1 MHSVSQL
8 NMKVELIRGVL
19 IAGVVNNSGTTID
32 VDQDLAR
39 SLIVSGK
46 AVIPV
51 VKATPKPKPKSKV
64 KTVVKDD

>member
-1 MHSVSQL
+1 
-8 NMKVELIRGVL
+8 MKVELIRGVL
-19 IAGVVNNSGTTID
+19 IAGVHKASGSTID

-39 SLIVSGK
+39 SLIGSGK

-51 VKATPKPKPKSKV
+51 VKATPNAKPKPKT

>member
-1 MHSVSQL
+1 
-8 NMKVELIRGVL
+8 MKVELIRGVL

-39 SLIVSGK
+39 SLIGSGK

-51 VKATPKPKPKSKV
+51 VKATPKTKPKSKV

>member
-1 MHSVSQL
+1 
-8 NMKVELIRGVL
+8 MKVELIRGVL
-19 IAGVVNNSGTTID
+19 IAGVVKDSGTTID

-39 SLIVSGK
+39 SLIGSGK

-51 VKATPKPKPKSKV
+51 VKTTPKAKPKTKT

>member
-1 MHSVSQL
+1 
-8 NMKVELIRGVL
+8 MKVELIRGVL
-19 IAGVVNNSGTTID
+19 IAGVHKDSGSTID

-39 SLIVSGK
+39 SLIGSGK

-51 VKATPKPKPKSKV
+51 VQETPKPKPKPKRKT